1 MSKGEEILVKAI
13 NVALQ
18 EVAPGLESVLEAHLK
33 ATLNKGFE
41 LAYENPKEFKT
52 AVSKLFG
59 EYSARLLEMVIINRL
74 KGSLGEEGEIN
85 SLEEVVERIHNIYG
99 E

>member
-13 NVALQ
+13 SSALK
-18 EVAPGLESVLEAHLK
+18 EVAPGLEAVLDAHLK
-33 ATLNKGFE
+33 VTMNKGLE
-41 LAYENPKEFKT
+41 AAYENPKEFKN

-59 EYSARLLEMVIINRL
+59 DYSARLLEMVIINKLR
-74 KGSLGEEGEIN
+74 GRLGEGTDVN
-85 SLEEVVERIHNIYG
+85 SLEELVERIRRIYG